1 MMPSESD
8 KLFMGLAIEL
18 AYTAY
23 ENNEVPVG
31 AVVVQNRNS
40 EILAAFSNQM
50 RGTGSSLAHAEM
62 LALQKSMEVLN
73 NERLV
78 GCNMYVSLEPC
89 PMCAQAISFARID
102 TLFYAADDKK
112 SGGVLSGPKI
122 YESTSCHHKPK
133 VIHGMMQKE
142 SSDLLKKFFKARR

>member
-1 MMPSESD
+1 MTSENS

-18 AYTAY
+18 AQTAF

-50 RGTGSSLAHAEM
+50 RTTGSSLAHAEM
-62 LALQKSMEVLN
+62 LALQKSMEILK

-78 GCNMYVSLEPC
+78 GCDMYVSLEPC

-102 TLFYAADDKK
+102 TLYYAADDQK
-112 SGGVLSGPKI
+112 SGGVSSGPKI
-122 YESTSCHHKPK
+122 FESTSCHHKPK
-133 VIHGMMQKE
+133 VVNGMMQKE
-142 SSDLLKKFFKARR
+142 SSDLLKQFFKLRR

>member
-1 MMPSESD
+1 
-8 KLFMGLAIEL
+8 MGLAIEL
-18 AYTAY
+18 AQTAF

-50 RGTGSSLAHAEM
+50 RATGSSLAHAEM
-62 LALQKSMEVLN
+62 LALQKAMEILK
-73 NERLV
+73 NERLI
-78 GCNMYVSLEPC
+78 GCDMYVSLEPC

-102 TLFYAADDKK
+102 TLYYAADDQK

-122 YESTSCHHKPK
+122 FESTSCHHKPK
-133 VIHGMMQKE
+133 VVRGMMQKE
-142 SSDLLKKFFKARR
+142 SSDLLKQFFRLRR

>member
-1 MMPSESD
+1 
-8 KLFMGLAIEL
+8 MGLAIEL
-18 AYTAY
+18 AQTAF

-50 RGTGSSLAHAEM
+50 RATGSSLAHAEM
-62 LALQKSMEVLN
+62 LALQKAMEILK
-73 NERLV
+73 NERLI
-78 GCNMYVSLEPC
+78 GCDMYVSLEPC

-102 TLFYAADDKK
+102 TLYYAADDQK

-122 YESTSCHHKPK
+122 FESTSCHHKPK
-133 VIHGMMQKE
+133 VVSGMMQEE
-142 SSDLLKKFFKARR
+142 SSDLLKQFFRLRR

>member
-1 MMPSESD
+1 MSAETD
-8 KLFMGLAIEL
+8 NLFMGLAIEL
-18 AYTAY
+18 AHTAY

-31 AVVVQNRNS
+31 AVVVQKRNA

-50 RGTGSSLAHAEM
+50 RSTGSSLAHAEM
-62 LALQKSMEVLN
+62 LALQKSMELIK

-78 GCNMYVSLEPC
+78 GCDMYVSLEPC
-89 PMCAQAISFARID
+89 PMCAYAISIARID
-102 TLFYAADDKK
+102 TLFFAAEDKK

-122 YESTSCHHKPK
+122 FESSSCHHKPK

-142 SSDLLKKFFKARR
+142 SSDLLKKFFKLRR

>member
-1 MMPSESD
+1 MTSD
-8 KLFMGLAIEL
+8 NNKLFMGLAIEL
-18 AYTAY
+18 AQTAF

-50 RGTGSSLAHAEM
+50 RTTGSSLAHAEM
-62 LALQKSMEVLN
+62 LALQKSMEILK

-78 GCNMYVSLEPC
+78 GCDMYVSLEPC

-102 TLFYAADDKK
+102 DQK
-112 SGGVLSGPKI
+112 SGGVSSGPKI
-122 YESTSCHHKPK
+122 FESTSCHHKPK
-133 VIHGMMQKE
+133 VISGMMQKE
-142 SSDLLKKFFKARR
+142 SSDLLKQFFKLRR

>member
-1 MMPSESD
+1 MTSENS

-18 AYTAY
+18 AQTAF

-50 RGTGSSLAHAEM
+50 RTTGSSLANAEM
-62 LALQKSMEVLN
+62 LALQKSMEILK

-78 GCNMYVSLEPC
+78 CCDMYVSLEPC

-102 TLFYAADDKK
+102 TLYYAADDQK
-112 SGGVLSGPKI
+112 SGGVSSCPKI
-122 YESTSCHHKPK
+122 FESTSCHHKPK
-133 VIHGMMQKE
+133 VVSGMMQKE
-142 SSDLLKKFFKARR
+142 SSDLLKQFFKLRR

>member
-1 MMPSESD
+1 MTSD
-8 KLFMGLAIEL
+8 NSKLFMGLAIEL
-18 AYTAY
+18 AQTAF

-50 RGTGSSLAHAEM
+50 RATGSSLAHAEM
-62 LALQKSMEVLN
+62 LALQKAMEILK

-78 GCNMYVSLEPC
+78 GCDMYVSLEPC

-102 TLFYAADDKK
+102 TLYYAADDQK

-122 YESTSCHHKPK
+122 FESTSCHHKPK
-133 VIHGMMQKE
+133 IVSGMMKKE
-142 SSDLLKKFFKARR
+142 SSDLLKQFFRLRR

>member
-1 MMPSESD
+1 MTSENN

-18 AYTAY
+18 AQTAF

-50 RGTGSSLAHAEM
+50 RTTGSSLAHAEM
-62 LALQKSMEVLN
+62 LALQKSMEILK

-78 GCNMYVSLEPC
+78 GCDMYVSLEPC

-102 TLFYAADDKK
+102 TLYYAADDQK
-112 SGGVLSGPKI
+112 SGGVSSGPKI
-122 YESTSCHHKPK
+122 FESTSCHHKPK
-133 VIHGMMQKE
+133 VVHGMMEEE
-142 SSDLLKKFFKARR
+142 SSKLLKKFFKSLR